1 MSFNYETVK
10 DLIRCP
16 RSMSALVLDGASLVC
31 TDPQCRLQCATR
43 DDLPSLHE
51 DEASELPETDW
62 RGVMARH
69 RRGTASSA
77 PR

>member
-16 RSMSALVLDGASLVC
+16 RSMSALVLDGDSLVC
-31 TDPQCRLQCATR
+31 TDPQCRLQFAIR
-43 DDLPSLHE
+43 DDIPCLLE
-51 DEASELPETDW
+51 DEASELSETDW
-62 RGVMARH
+62 KGVMARH